1 MQEQLRKGFPMTDVF
16 VYYFMRT
23 SVPGGEQSLSNRRAT
38 LETIQGKGEAV
49 MQSQQIVDHSELDAN
64 GFVIGN
70 PSNESHSVDELWPQ
84 IRSLELR
91 AKSRDAEAL
100 RIAGGTDSAGR
111 QKLQLESVELR
122 NQAGMLKLQV
132 DRMKSENLRDRDT
145 ARKGVSYWAPRA
157 HLR

>member
-1 MQEQLRKGFPMTDVF
+1 MSDVF
-16 VYYFMRT
+16 VYYFMRAGAA
-23 SVPGGEQSLSNRRAT
+23 GGEESLSNRRAT
-38 LETIQGKGEAV
+38 LETIRGKGEAV
-49 MQSQQIVDHSELDAN
+49 MQSQQIVDHTELDPN

-100 RIAGGTDSAGR
+100 KIAEGTDSAGR
-111 QKLQLESVELR
+111 QKLQAESAELR
-122 NQAGMLKLQV
+122 NQAEILKVQV
-132 DRMKSENLRDRDT
+132 DRMKSENLRDRGT
-145 ARKGVSYWAPRA
+145 ARKPISYWAPRG